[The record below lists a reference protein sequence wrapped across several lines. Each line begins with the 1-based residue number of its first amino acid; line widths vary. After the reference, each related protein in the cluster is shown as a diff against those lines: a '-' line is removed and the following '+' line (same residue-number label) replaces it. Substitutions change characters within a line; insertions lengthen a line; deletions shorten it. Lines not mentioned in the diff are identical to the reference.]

1 MKNLTQ
7 GKPIKVI
14 LLFTV
19 PLLIGQL
26 FQLFYSLV
34 DTRIVG
40 QILGE
45 QALAA
50 VGATT
55 SLSDLFIF
63 FIFGATNGFA
73 IITASCFGAKD
84 ACGVRKAIA
93 GTIILA
99 EGMAVI
105 LSVFCLSFI
114 NPILRFLKVE
124 EGLISDAKSYI
135 CVILAGL
142 VISTL
147 YNICAATMRAVGD
160 SVTPLIFLI
169 ISAFLNIVLDYFMI
183 AFLNMGVAGAAVATI
198 LSQLISAFFCVIYIL
213 KKYPELI
220 PKKDDYVLDKH
231 ITNKQIMA
239 GISMG
244 FMNSLIGAGTLCL
257 QTQINSFGSE
267 IIVSHTASRK
277 LFSLLSMPFFVLST
291 ALSNFSAQNMG
302 AGRIDR
308 IKEGLKDTTLF
319 SFGWSVVSIIVI
331 HFFTGS
337 LAKQIIGMDAPSIIG
352 TTEKYMRFASY
363 FFPILAMVCLFRN
376 TMQGF
381 GDSVTPVV
389 SSLIELLVKVL
400 IAFLLCPFIA
410 YDGVIL
416 CEPLAWCIM
425 VIPLIVNMLRSPLYK
440 KRDTFKEVF

>member
-1 MKNLTQ
+1 MKKLTE

-19 PLLIGQL
+19 PLLIGQI
-26 FQLFYSLV
+26 FQLFYALV

-84 ACGVRKAIA
+84 SNGVRKAIA
-93 GTIILA
+93 GTIVLGAGAAIVLSAICLA
-99 EGMAVI
+99 
-105 LSVFCLSFI
+105 FI
-114 NPILRFLKVE
+114 NPILRFMKVE
-124 EGLISDAKSYI
+124 SAIAGDAKSYI
-135 CVILAGL
+135 CIILGGL
-142 VISTL
+142 IVSAL
-147 YNICAATMRAVGD
+147 YNICASTMRAVGD

-169 ISAFLNIVLDYFMI
+169 ISAFLNIALDYTMI
-183 AFLNMGVAGAAVATI
+183 AFWHMGVAGAAIATV
-198 LSQLISAFFCVIYIL
+198 LSQFISAVLCVVFIV

-220 PKKDDYVLDKH
+220 PLKEDYRLDRG
-231 ITNKQIMA
+231 IVAKQIPA
-239 GISMG
+239 GLSMG
-244 FMNSLIGAGTLCL
+244 FMNSLIGVGTLCL

-277 LFSLLSMPFFVLST
+277 LFSLSSLPFFVLAT

-302 AGRIDR
+302 AGKIDR
-308 IKEGLKDTTLF
+308 IKEGLRDTTIF
-319 SFGWSVVSIIVI
+319 SFVWSVFSIIII
-331 HFFTGS
+331 HFYAGA
-337 LAKQIIGMDAPSIIG
+337 LASQIIGMNVDSIISVSV
-352 TTEKYMRFASY
+352 KYMRFHSY

-381 GDSVTPVV
+381 GDSVTPIV
-389 SSLIELLVKVL
+389 SSLLELIVKIL
-400 IAFLLCPFIA
+400 IAFILCPLIA
-410 YDGVIL
+410 YNGVIL

-425 VIPLIVNMLRSPLYK
+425 VVPLIVNMIRSDIFK
-440 KRDTFKEVF
+440 KAKNTKEK